1 MRILALFAALALTAL
16 SPAPALAQQAA
27 TQAAPSPA
35 RVAAGRDLLSA
46 ALVESGVFNNGVN
59 ETFTAL
65 APRVRADWETKPF
78 YAGLPSAK
86 KDALMAYFSRLG
98 PIASELLR
106 PVTPGLLDAA
116 APEMAALFNEQEAGD
131 IAAFLRSPEGRA
143 IFTRGVSRGVAE
155 QASGVAQAP
164 GAMSPAE
171 TRASSAFDQTA
182 GGRAMTAR
190 TTEFSA
196 LLVKTVQ
203 QGFVAITPAF
213 RARMAK
219 DVCGILGEDCPAEL
233 RAVAQ

>member
-1 MRILALFAALALTAL
+1 MRILALIAALAMSSLT
-16 SPAPALAQQAA
+16 PAPAVAQQAA
-27 TQAAPSPA
+27 TQAAPSPQ
-35 RVAAGRDLLSA
+35 RIAAGRDLLSA
-46 ALVESGVFNNGVN
+46 ALVESGVFTNGIK

-78 YAGLPSAK
+78 YAGLPAAK
-86 KDALMAYFSRLG
+86 KDALVAYFARLG
-98 PIASELLR
+98 PIAAELLR
-106 PVTPGLLDAA
+106 PQTPGLLDAS
-116 APEMAALFNEQEAGD
+116 APEMAALFTEQEARD

-155 QASGVAQAP
+155 QATGAAQAP
-164 GAMSPAE
+164 AEMSEAE
-171 TRASSAFDQTA
+171 ARAAVAFDGTA

-213 RARMAK
+213 RTQMAR
-219 DVCGILGEDCPAEL
+219 DVCGILENQCPAEL
-233 RAVAQ
+233 RAAAQ